1 MLFICNENSHPQDPV
16 DPQSLMQYVM
26 EEKYIPVPRVLT
38 MMNRRRER
46 SAGDISASNKT
57 LKTVENKL
65 TSLVKYLANN
75 LEKRLEGDPNS
86 KVIGVMANCLD
97 LKDIIEYINDK
108 QKNNEMEKN
117 IKELCKMANYDE
129 ELMTKTEAQYKEFKY
144 RVNQIVITDGIYNEL
159 IGRFEHMLFELHFCS
174 EQCEKKS
181 SKKRKIKEELIA
193 IPLRVVHLMLKE
205 PILYSDIE
213 EFLHLYLTL

>member
-1 MLFICNENSHPQDPV
+1 
-16 DPQSLMQYVM
+16 M
-26 EEKYIPVPRVLT
+26 EEKYIPVPTVLT

-75 LEKRLEGDPNS
+75 LEKRLEGDPNP
-86 KVIGVMANCLD
+86 KVIEVMANCLD
-97 LKDIIEYINDK
+97 LKDIIEYENDK

-129 ELMTKTEAQYKEFKY
+129 ELMTKTEAQ
-144 RVNQIVITDGIYNEL
+144 
-159 IGRFEHMLFELHFCS
+159 
-174 EQCEKKS
+174 
-181 SKKRKIKEELIA
+181 
-193 IPLRVVHLMLKE
+193 
-205 PILYSDIE
+205 
-213 EFLHLYLTL
+213 